1 MVSYKCLSIPS
12 SFLDL
17 SFLILLNLF
26 PAALVVAARSV
37 FVPAIYP
44 AMVLKVGYTL
54 EQPGG
59 F

>member
-26 PAALVVAARSV
+26 PAALVIAARSV
-37 FVPAIYP
+37 VVPAIYQ
-44 AMVLKVGYTL
+44 AMILNVGHTL